1 MPTQVRALRA
11 GSFDGRLLGKV
22 ARLFATA
29 KKFKSMVR
37 AEVIDMAPANVAGR
51 PTKLPLP
58 LESLGVTPSLDPAS
72 LGFGFSAHCVDGAV
86 VESVGAFEAVEADRQ
101 RIEQETEARRAEEA
115 AKTDARRA
123 ALESDLLHQVV
134 ANQRRALLTL
144 SSEEEDTPAHLFSY
158 SFSYTNVGT
167 ASGTDSASWYD
178 AEAQAAGTHYSYAY
192 GDLSCLVHCDT
203 CER

>member
-86 VESVGAFEAVEADRQ
+86 VESVGAFEAVEADLQ
-101 RIEQETEARRAEEA
+101 RIEQEAEARRAEEA

-134 ANQRRALLTL
+134 ANQRRALL

-158 SFSYTNVGT
+158 SFSYSYT
-167 ASGTDSASWYD
+167 ASGTDSWYD
-178 AEAQAAGTHYSYAY
+178 AEAKAADTHYSYAY